1 MRLNIN
7 HHTHL
12 MYKFLSII
20 VLTSIIFSQ
29 SFAQTEVPKPDG
41 SIDTRINV
49 DGKIFPAIITAEGD
63 TLILVDLDNVSI
75 TAMRSFANDDERRKY
90 ERIKQYAAKVYPYA
104 KEAIR
109 IFRELEYA
117 SQHMSKRE
125 KKRKIAELEEQLTKE
140 FEEPLTNLTK
150 LQGKIMIKMI
160 EKETGQ
166 PIYNMIKDLKG
177 GFKAFYWN
185 AFSKLY
191 SYDLKEGYNK
201 GQYTLLDAVLQ
212 DFDVSYRIENETS
225 LKYVKLNREKK

>member
-1 MRLNIN
+1 
-7 HHTHL
+7 
-12 MYKFLSII
+12 MYKFLTNI
-20 VLTSIIFSQ
+20 VFLFS
-29 SFAQTEVPKPDG
+29 FGYLHAQIEVPASGGVETK
-41 SIDTRINV
+41 INIEGRV
-49 DGKIFPAIITAEGD
+49 YPALITENGD

-75 TAMRSFANDDERRKY
+75 TALRTFATNEDYLKY
-90 ERIKQYAAKVYPYA
+90 QRFRNYAAKVYPYA

-117 SQHMSKRE
+117 SQHMSKKE
-125 KKRKIAELEEQLTKE
+125 KKKKIAELEDQLTKE
-140 FEEPLTNLTK
+140 FEVPLTNLTK

-201 GQYTLLDAVLQ
+201 GQYPILDAVLQ

-225 LKYVKLNREKK
+225 LKYVKLNRNGNQKQ

>member
-1 MRLNIN
+1 
-7 HHTHL
+7 
-12 MYKFLSII
+12 MYKVLSTII
-20 VLTSIIFSQ
+20 LFSIFQ
-29 SFAQTEVPKPDG
+29 MAYGQKEVPAKAG
-41 SIDTRINV
+41 TETKISVEGRIY
-49 DGKIFPAIITAEGD
+49 PALITETGD
-63 TLILVDLDNVSI
+63 TLILVDLDDVSI
-75 TAMRSFANDDERRKY
+75 TAMRSFANDEEYRKY
-90 ERIKQYAAKVYPYA
+90 QRFRNYAAKVYPYA

-117 SQHMSKRE
+117 SEHMSKKE
-125 KKRKIAELEEQLTKE
+125 KKKKILELEEQLTKE

-166 PIYNMIKDLKG
+166 PIYNMIKELKG

-191 SYDLKEGYNK
+191 SYDLKEGYNR
-201 GQYTLLDAVLQ
+201 GQYPILDAVLQ

-225 LKYVKLNREKK
+225 LKYVKLNRNGK

>member
-1 MRLNIN
+1 
-7 HHTHL
+7 
-12 MYKFLSII
+12 MYKFL
-20 VLTSIIFSQ
+20 TIFA
-29 SFAQTEVPKPDG
+29 FCVILGNLNAQVDVPKPTG
-41 SIDTRINV
+41 GTESKIV
-49 DGKIFPAIITAEGD
+49 LEGKIYPAFITDEGD
-63 TLILVDLDNVSI
+63 TLILVDLDNVNV
-75 TAMRSFANDDERRKY
+75 TAMRKFSSDEEYRKY
-90 ERIKQYAAKVYPYA
+90 QRIRQYAAKVYPYA

-117 SQHMSKRE
+117 SAHMTKKE
-125 KKRKIAELEEQLTKE
+125 KKNKIAELEEQLTKE
-140 FEEPLTNLTK
+140 FEEPLKNLTK
-150 LQGKIMIKMI
+150 LQGKILIKMI

-166 PIYNMIKDLKG
+166 PIYNLIKDLKG

-225 LKYVKLNREKK
+225 LKYVKINRSDK

>member
-1 MRLNIN
+1 MNRF
-7 HHTHL
+7 
-12 MYKFLSII
+12 FL
-20 VLTSIIFSQ
+20 IFIFFLIS
-29 SFAQTEVPKPDG
+29 SAIKAQTVPAQSGTETKI
-41 SIDTRINV
+41 SIEGRIY
-49 DGKIFPAIITAEGD
+49 PALITENGD

-75 TAMRSFANDDERRKY
+75 TALRTFADDEEYRKY
-90 ERIKQYAAKVYPYA
+90 QRFRNYAAKVYPYA

-117 SQHMSKRE
+117 SDQMTKKE
-125 KKRKIAELEEQLTKE
+125 KKKKIKELEEQLTKE
-140 FEEPLTNLTK
+140 FEEPLKNLTK

-166 PIYNMIKDLKG
+166 PIYTMIKDLKG

-185 AFSKLY
+185 MFSKLY

-201 GQYTLLDAVLQ
+201 GDYPILDAVLQ

-225 LKYVKLNREKK
+225 LKYVKLNRNTK

>member
-1 MRLNIN
+1 MTSYSMQAQIILEQGGVETKI
-7 HHTHL
+7 
-12 MYKFLSII
+12 SI
-20 VLTSIIFSQ
+20 
-29 SFAQTEVPKPDG
+29 E
-41 SIDTRINV
+41 
-49 DGKIFPAIITAEGD
+49 GKIYPALITENGD

-75 TAMRSFANDDERRKY
+75 TALRTFANDEEYRKY
-90 ERIKQYAAKVYPYA
+90 QRFRNYAAKVYPYA

-117 SQHMSKRE
+117 SAQMSKKE
-125 KKRKIAELEEQLTKE
+125 KKKKIAELEEQLTKE
-140 FEEPLTNLTK
+140 FEEPLKNLTK

-166 PIYNMIKDLKG
+166 PIYTMIKDLKG

-185 AFSKLY
+185 MFSKLY

-201 GQYTLLDAVLQ
+201 GDYPILDAVLQ

-225 LKYVKLNREKK
+225 LKYVKLNKNAK

>member
-1 MRLNIN
+1 
-7 HHTHL
+7 
-12 MYKFLSII
+12 MYKFL
-20 VLTSIIFSQ
+20 TIFA
-29 SFAQTEVPKPDG
+29 FCAILGNLKAQVDVPKPTG
-41 SIDTRINV
+41 GTESKIV
-49 DGKIFPAIITAEGD
+49 LEGKIYPAFITDEGD
-63 TLILVDLDNVSI
+63 TLILVDLDNVSV
-75 TAMRSFANDDERRKY
+75 TAMRKFSSDEEYRKY
-90 ERIKQYAAKVYPYA
+90 QRIRQYAAKVYPYA

-117 SQHMSKRE
+117 SAHMTKKE
-125 KKRKIAELEEQLTKE
+125 KKKKIAELEEQLTKE
-140 FEEPLTNLTK
+140 FEEPLKNLTK
-150 LQGKIMIKMI
+150 LQGKILIKMI

-166 PIYNMIKDLKG
+166 PIYNLIKDLKG

-225 LKYVKLNREKK
+225 LKYVKINRSDK

>member
-1 MRLNIN
+1 MSRLLLFSLFLLTVCAADGQVQVPSGGIE
-7 HHTHL
+7 T
-12 MYKFLSII
+12 KLSI
-20 VLTSIIFSQ
+20 
-29 SFAQTEVPKPDG
+29 E
-41 SIDTRINV
+41 
-49 DGKIFPAIITAEGD
+49 GKIYPALITENGD

-75 TAMRSFANDDERRKY
+75 TALRTFANDEEYRKY
-90 ERIKQYAAKVYPYA
+90 LRFRNYAAKVYPYA

-109 IFRELEYA
+109 IFRELEYV
-117 SQHMSKRE
+117 SQHMSKKE
-125 KKRKIAELEEQLTKE
+125 KKKKIAELEEQLTKE

-166 PIYNMIKDLKG
+166 PIYHMIKDLKG

-191 SYDLKEGYNK
+191 SYDLKEGYNR
-201 GQYTLLDAVLQ
+201 GQYPVLDAVLQ

-225 LKYVKLNREKK
+225 LKYVKLNRNAK

>member
-1 MRLNIN
+1 MNRYALV
-7 HHTHL
+7 L
-12 MYKFLSII
+12 YLCLVSI
-20 VLTSIIFSQ
+20 SIWSQ
-29 SFAQTEVPKPDG
+29 TVPVQGGKETKITLEGRVYPALITED
-41 SIDTRINV
+41 
-49 DGKIFPAIITAEGD
+49 GD

-75 TAMRSFANDDERRKY
+75 TALRTFANDEEYRKY
-90 ERIKQYAAKVYPYA
+90 QRFRNYAAKVYPYA

-125 KKRKIAELEEQLTKE
+125 QKKRISELEVELTKE
-140 FEEPLTNLTK
+140 FEEPLKNLTK

-160 EKETGQ
+160 EKETGK
-166 PIYNMIKDLKG
+166 PIYHLIKDLKG

-185 AFSKLY
+185 MFSKLY

-201 GQYTLLDAVLQ
+201 GQYPILDAVLQ

-225 LKYVKLNREKK
+225 LKYVKLNRKDDKK

>member
-1 MRLNIN
+1 LRYNNIKKHSMNRL
-7 HHTHL
+7 L
-12 MYKFLSII
+12 LCFLFLHALWA
-20 VLTSIIFSQ
+20 VHAQVQVPNGGVETKLTIEGKVYPALI
-29 SFAQTEVPKPDG
+29 TED
-41 SIDTRINV
+41 
-49 DGKIFPAIITAEGD
+49 GD

-75 TAMRSFANDDERRKY
+75 TALRTFANDEEYRKY
-90 ERIKQYAAKVYPYA
+90 LRFRNYAAKVYPYA

-109 IFRELEYA
+109 IFRELEYV
-117 SQHMSKRE
+117 SQHLSKKE
-125 KKRKIAELEEQLTKE
+125 KKKKIAELEEQLTKE

-191 SYDLKEGYNK
+191 SYDLKEGYNR
-201 GQYTLLDAVLQ
+201 GQYPVLDAVLQ

-225 LKYVKLNREKK
+225 LKYVKLNRNAN

>member
-1 MRLNIN
+1 
-7 HHTHL
+7 
-12 MYKFLSII
+12 MYKFL
-20 VLTSIIFSQ
+20 TIFIFTCTFYTLQ
-29 SFAQTEVPKPDG
+29 GQDIPKPEG
-41 SIDTRINV
+41 GTETKIV
-49 DGKIFPAIITAEGD
+49 MEGKVYPAFVTAEGD
-63 TLILVDLDNVSI
+63 TLILVDLGNVNI
-75 TAMRSFANDDERRKY
+75 TSMRSFGSDEDKKKY
-90 ERIKQYAAKVYPYA
+90 MRIKDYAVKVYPYA

-125 KKRKIAELEEQLTKE
+125 KKKKIAELEEQLTKE

-150 LQGKIMIKMI
+150 LQGKIMLKMI

-166 PIYNMIKDLKG
+166 PMYSLIKDLKG

-201 GQYTLLDAVLQ
+201 GQYPMLDAVLQ
-212 DFDVSYRIENETS
+212 DYDVSYQIENETS
-225 LKYVKLNREKK
+225 LKYVKLNRNKK

>member
-1 MRLNIN
+1 MSRLLLFFLILHAVGAVNGQIQVPN
-7 HHTHL
+7 GGVET
-12 MYKFLSII
+12 KLSI
-20 VLTSIIFSQ
+20 
-29 SFAQTEVPKPDG
+29 E
-41 SIDTRINV
+41 
-49 DGKIFPAIITAEGD
+49 GKIYPALITEDGD

-75 TAMRSFANDDERRKY
+75 TALRTFASDEEYRKY
-90 ERIKQYAAKVYPYA
+90 ERFRNYAAKVYPYA

-109 IFRELEYA
+109 IFRELEYV
-117 SQHMSKRE
+117 SQHLSKKE
-125 KKRKIAELEEQLTKE
+125 KKKKIAELEEQLTKE

-191 SYDLKEGYNK
+191 SYDLKEGYNR
-201 GQYTLLDAVLQ
+201 GQYLVLDAVLQ

-225 LKYVKLNREKK
+225 LKYVKLNRNAK

>member
-1 MRLNIN
+1 
-7 HHTHL
+7 
-12 MYKFLSII
+12 MYKFLTII
-20 VLTSIIFSQ
+20 VFSLILVNI
-29 SFAQTEVPKPDG
+29 SAQEEVPKPQG
-41 SIDTRINV
+41 GTET
-49 DGKIFPAIITAEGD
+49 KIFVEGKVYPAFITDEGD
-63 TLILVDLDNVSI
+63 TLILVDLDNISV
-75 TAMRSFANDDERRKY
+75 TAMRTFNNDEEYRKY
-90 ERIKQYAAKVYPYA
+90 LRTRQYAAKVYPYA

-117 SQHMSKRE
+117 SAHMSKKE
-125 KKRKIAELEEQLTKE
+125 KKKKIAELEEQLTKE

-166 PIYNMIKDLKG
+166 PIYNLIKDLKG

-201 GQYTLLDAVLQ
+201 GQYPILDAVLQ

-225 LKYVKLNREKK
+225 LKYVKLNRSGK

>member
-1 MRLNIN
+1 MQKILLATVIF
-7 HHTHL
+7 T
-12 MYKFLSII
+12 LSKDLSAQIQ
-20 VLTSIIFSQ
+20 VPSQ
-29 SFAQTEVPKPDG
+29 GGQE
-41 SIDTRINV
+41 TRINIE
-49 DGKIFPAIITAEGD
+49 GKVYPALITEEGD

-75 TAMRSFANDDERRKY
+75 TALRSFASDEDYRKY
-90 ERIKQYAAKVYPYA
+90 QRFRNYAAKVYPYA

-117 SQHMSKRE
+117 SEHMSSRE
-125 KKRKIAELEEQLTKE
+125 RKKKIAELEEQLKKE
-140 FEEPLTNLTK
+140 FEEPLVNLTK

-160 EKETGQ
+160 EKEINK
-166 PIYNMIKDLKG
+166 PIYYLIKDLKG

-201 GQYTLLDAVLQ
+201 GQYPILDAVLQ

-225 LKYVKLNREKK
+225 LKYVKFTRKKK

>member
-1 MRLNIN
+1 MRYNIIKKYQMSRLLLFSLFLLSVWAADGQVQVPN
-7 HHTHL
+7 GGIET
-12 MYKFLSII
+12 KLSI
-20 VLTSIIFSQ
+20 
-29 SFAQTEVPKPDG
+29 E
-41 SIDTRINV
+41 
-49 DGKIFPAIITAEGD
+49 GKIYPALITENGD

-75 TAMRSFANDDERRKY
+75 TALRTFANDEEYRKY
-90 ERIKQYAAKVYPYA
+90 LRFRNYAAKVYPYA

-109 IFRELEYA
+109 IFRELEYV
-117 SQHMSKRE
+117 SQHMSKKE
-125 KKRKIAELEEQLTKE
+125 KKKKIAELEEQLTKE

-166 PIYNMIKDLKG
+166 PIYHMIKDLKG

-191 SYDLKEGYNK
+191 SYDLKEGYNR
-201 GQYTLLDAVLQ
+201 GQYPVLDAVLQ

-225 LKYVKLNREKK
+225 LKYVKLNRNAK

>member
-1 MRLNIN
+1 MNRL
-7 HHTHL
+7 L
-12 MYKFLSII
+12 LCFLFLHALWA
-20 VLTSIIFSQ
+20 VHAQVQVPNGGVETKLTIEGKVYPALI
-29 SFAQTEVPKPDG
+29 TED
-41 SIDTRINV
+41 
-49 DGKIFPAIITAEGD
+49 GD

-75 TAMRSFANDDERRKY
+75 TALRTFANDEEYRKY
-90 ERIKQYAAKVYPYA
+90 LRFRNYAAKVYPYA

-109 IFRELEYA
+109 IFRELEYV
-117 SQHMSKRE
+117 SQHLSKKE
-125 KKRKIAELEEQLTKE
+125 KKKKIAELEEQLTKE

-166 PIYNMIKDLKG
+166 PIYQMIKDLKG

-191 SYDLKEGYNK
+191 SYDLKEGYNR
-201 GQYTLLDAVLQ
+201 GQYPVLDAVLQ

-225 LKYVKLNREKK
+225 LKYVKLNRNAK

>member
-1 MRLNIN
+1 MFICLP
-7 HHTHL
+7 
-12 MYKFLSII
+12 FLLS
-20 VLTSIIFSQ
+20 
-29 SFAQTEVPKPDG
+29 AQKVPDG
-41 SIDTRINV
+41 TETKINV
-49 DGKIFPAIITAEGD
+49 DGKVYPALITEAGD
-63 TLILVDLDNVSI
+63 TLILVDLDDISI
-75 TAMRSFANDDERRKY
+75 TAMRTFASNEDYLKY
-90 ERIKQYAAKVYPYA
+90 QKFRAYAVKVYPYA

-117 SQHMSKRE
+117 SQHMSKKER
-125 KKRKIAELEEQLTKE
+125 KNKIAELEEQLSKE
-140 FEEPLTNLTK
+140 FEEPLKNLTK

-166 PIYNMIKDLKG
+166 PVYNLIKDLKG

-201 GQYTLLDAVLQ
+201 GQYPILDAVLQ

-225 LKYVKLNREKK
+225 LKYVKLNRTEKK

>member
-1 MRLNIN
+1 MSRLLLISLFL
-7 HHTHL
+7 HIVWAADGQVQVPSGGIET
-12 MYKFLSII
+12 KLSI
-20 VLTSIIFSQ
+20 
-29 SFAQTEVPKPDG
+29 E
-41 SIDTRINV
+41 
-49 DGKIFPAIITAEGD
+49 GKIYPALITENGD

-75 TAMRSFANDDERRKY
+75 TALRTFANDEEYRKY
-90 ERIKQYAAKVYPYA
+90 LRFRNYAAKVYPYA

-109 IFRELEYA
+109 IFRELEYV
-117 SQHMSKRE
+117 SQHMSKKE
-125 KKRKIAELEEQLTKE
+125 KKKKIAELEEQLTKE

-166 PIYNMIKDLKG
+166 PIYHMIKDLKG

-191 SYDLKEGYNK
+191 SYDLKEGYNR
-201 GQYTLLDAVLQ
+201 GQYPVLDAVLQ

-225 LKYVKLNREKK
+225 LKYVKLNRNAK

>member
-1 MRLNIN
+1 MNRLLLFSLFLLSVWAADGQVQVPNGGIE
-7 HHTHL
+7 T
-12 MYKFLSII
+12 KLSI
-20 VLTSIIFSQ
+20 
-29 SFAQTEVPKPDG
+29 E
-41 SIDTRINV
+41 
-49 DGKIFPAIITAEGD
+49 GKIYPALITENGD

-75 TAMRSFANDDERRKY
+75 TALRTFANDEEYRKY
-90 ERIKQYAAKVYPYA
+90 LRFRNYAAKVYPYA

-109 IFRELEYA
+109 IFRELEYV
-117 SQHMSKRE
+117 SQHMSKKE
-125 KKRKIAELEEQLTKE
+125 KKKKIAELEEQLTKE

-166 PIYNMIKDLKG
+166 PIYHMIKDLKG

-191 SYDLKEGYNK
+191 SYDLKEGYNR
-201 GQYTLLDAVLQ
+201 GQYPVLDAVLQ

-225 LKYVKLNREKK
+225 LKYVKLNRNAK

>member
-1 MRLNIN
+1 MSRLLLFSLFLLTIWAADGQVQIPNGGIE
-7 HHTHL
+7 T
-12 MYKFLSII
+12 KLSI
-20 VLTSIIFSQ
+20 
-29 SFAQTEVPKPDG
+29 E
-41 SIDTRINV
+41 
-49 DGKIFPAIITAEGD
+49 GKIYPALITENGD

-75 TAMRSFANDDERRKY
+75 TALRTFANDEEYRKY
-90 ERIKQYAAKVYPYA
+90 LRFRNYAAKVYPYA

-109 IFRELEYA
+109 IFRELEYV
-117 SQHMSKRE
+117 SQHMSKKE
-125 KKRKIAELEEQLTKE
+125 KKKKIAELEEQLTKE

-166 PIYNMIKDLKG
+166 PIYHMIKDLKG

-191 SYDLKEGYNK
+191 SYDLKEGYNR
-201 GQYTLLDAVLQ
+201 GQYPVLDAVLQ

-225 LKYVKLNREKK
+225 LKYVKLNRNAK

>member
-1 MRLNIN
+1 MSRL
-7 HHTHL
+7 
-12 MYKFLSII
+12 FLFSLLLHAAWA
-20 VLTSIIFSQ
+20 VHGQVQVPNGGVETKLTI
-29 SFAQTEVPKPDG
+29 E
-41 SIDTRINV
+41 
-49 DGKIFPAIITAEGD
+49 GKIYPALITENGD

-75 TAMRSFANDDERRKY
+75 TALRTFANDEEYRKY
-90 ERIKQYAAKVYPYA
+90 LRFRNYAAKVYPYA

-109 IFRELEYA
+109 IFRELEYV
-117 SQHMSKRE
+117 SQHMSKKE
-125 KKRKIAELEEQLTKE
+125 KKKKIAELEEQLTKE

-166 PIYNMIKDLKG
+166 PIYHMIKDLKG

-191 SYDLKEGYNK
+191 SYDLKEGYNR
-201 GQYTLLDAVLQ
+201 GQYPVLDAVLQ

-225 LKYVKLNREKK
+225 LKYVKLNRNAK

>member
-1 MRLNIN
+1 MN
-7 HHTHL
+7 
-12 MYKFLSII
+12 KFLTIF
-20 VLTSIIFSQ
+20 IFSLIAINLIGQ
-29 SFAQTEVPKPDG
+29 VDVPKPAG
-41 SIDTRINV
+41 GTET
-49 DGKIFPAIITAEGD
+49 KIFVEGKVYPAFITEEGD
-63 TLILVDLDNVSI
+63 TLILVDLDNISV
-75 TAMRSFANDDERRKY
+75 TAMRNFASDEEYRKY
-90 ERIKQYAAKVYPYA
+90 QRTRQYAAKVYPYA

-117 SQHMSKRE
+117 SVHMSKRE
-125 KKRKIAELEEQLTKE
+125 KKKKIAELEEQLTKE

-166 PIYNMIKDLKG
+166 PIYNLIKDLKG

-201 GQYTLLDAVLQ
+201 GQYPILDAVLQ

-225 LKYVKLNREKK
+225 LKYVKLNRTVK

>member
-1 MRLNIN
+1 MISLFL
-7 HHTHL
+7 HTVWAADGQVQVPNGGIET
-12 MYKFLSII
+12 KLSI
-20 VLTSIIFSQ
+20 
-29 SFAQTEVPKPDG
+29 E
-41 SIDTRINV
+41 
-49 DGKIFPAIITAEGD
+49 GKIYPALITENGD

-75 TAMRSFANDDERRKY
+75 TALRTFANDEEYRKY
-90 ERIKQYAAKVYPYA
+90 LRFRNYAAKVYPYA

-109 IFRELEYA
+109 IFRELEYV
-117 SQHMSKRE
+117 SQHMSKKE
-125 KKRKIAELEEQLTKE
+125 KKKKIAELEEQLTKE

-166 PIYNMIKDLKG
+166 PIYHMIKDLKG

-191 SYDLKEGYNK
+191 SYDLKEGYNR
-201 GQYTLLDAVLQ
+201 GQYPVLDAVLQ

-225 LKYVKLNREKK
+225 LKYVKLNRNAK